1 MSAHPTQS
9 PRSRGEVWN
18 ADHAVE
24 YVLKQS
30 HAAEPALLVEEV
42 SDHCCFIIDYP
53 LIARRIV
60 CSRAQPGLPST
71 LPLEAAILSGIR
83 SPVHSVLEVHER
95 QQHIRRQVL
104 GEDGGFPTHAKAL
117 RRVLT
122 GRRSWAGSLCFQ
134 EQRVPYSLPC
144 GSQQCVL
151 RTAVTLTSRPGAF
164 RGRP

>member
-30 HAAEPALLVEEV
+30 HAAKPALLVEEV

-71 LPLEAAILSGIR
+71 LPLEAAISSRIR
-83 SPVHSVLEVHER
+83 SPVNSCSKCANDSNTFGGRCSV
-95 QQHIRRQVL
+95 
-104 GEDGGFPTHAKAL
+104 KM
-117 RRVLT
+117 
-122 GRRSWAGSLCFQ
+122 
-134 EQRVPYSLPC
+134 
-144 GSQQCVL
+144 
-151 RTAVTLTSRPGAF
+151 AVF
-164 RGRP
+164 RLMRKL